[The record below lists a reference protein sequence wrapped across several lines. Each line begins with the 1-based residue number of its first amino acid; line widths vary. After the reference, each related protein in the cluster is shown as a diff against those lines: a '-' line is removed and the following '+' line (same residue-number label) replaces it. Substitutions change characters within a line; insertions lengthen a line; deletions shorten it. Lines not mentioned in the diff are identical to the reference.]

1 MSTKEKAA
9 VQAVK
14 ENPVKPAKD
23 GNLRQICSGQGSGGR
38 FLNVWS
44 N

>member
-1 MSTKEKAA
+1 MSTSEKGSVKAA
-9 VQAVK
+9 QAK
-14 ENPVKPAKD
+14 QPAKD
-23 GNLRQICSGQGSGGR
+23 GNLRRICTGQGSGSR